1 MRRLFLYC
9 LFLPLA
15 RFGYAQTVPLEYSRL
30 SRTFMRP
37 NKDSAQKERMLNVY
51 ANRKYSY
58 GFSENFYGFARNTTI
73 FHAIDGIFSDRF
85 KPLDLGN
92 WASFEATGGASFQP
106 YQGFRLHAGFDYEW
120 LTASRV
126 HLYVGIQYAQG
137 LKQKTIA
144 SDSKSWVTVGSHS
157 YIVPFIGG
165 MWWPGKRDVEK
176 IDREDSAERAK
187 LENPTFWQLVF
198 FKGQVGYSTLL
209 SRLVVHPS
217 AIFNSTITTNIRR
230 NLSSGLYL
238 SFGIGVNLPSFSN
251 IRLIDFDLLH
261 RLGAAN

>member
-1 MRRLFLYC
+1 M
-9 LFLPLA
+9 A
-15 RFGYAQTVPLEYSRL
+15 RVGYAQTVPQEYRL
-30 SRTFMRP
+30 YPRSFMRP
-37 NKDSAQKERMLNVY
+37 NKDLAQKERMLNIY

-58 GFSENFYGFARNTTI
+58 GFSENFYGFAKNTTI
-73 FHAIDGIFSDRF
+73 FHAIDGIFSDRLRTF
-85 KPLDLGN
+85 DLGN

-106 YQGFRLHAGFDYEW
+106 YQGFRIHAGFDYEW

-126 HLYVGIQYAQG
+126 HFYAGIQYAQG
-137 LKQKTIA
+137 LEQKTIA
-144 SDSKSWVTVGSHS
+144 TDSKSWVTVGSHS
-157 YIVPFIGG
+157 YFIPFIGG

-198 FKGQVGYSTLL
+198 FKGQAGYSALL
-209 SRLVVHPS
+209 SRLNVSPS
-217 AIFNSTITTNIRR
+217 PLFDKPTTNNIRR
-230 NLSSGLYL
+230 NVSSGLYL
-238 SFGIGVNLPSFSN
+238 SFGLGINLPSFSN

>member
-85 KPLDLGN
+85 KPPEAR
-92 WASFEATGGASFQP
+92 ASNLIRGSGCM
-106 YQGFRLHAGFDYEW
+106 R
-120 LTASRV
+120 
-126 HLYVGIQYAQG
+126 
-137 LKQKTIA
+137 
-144 SDSKSWVTVGSHS
+144 DS
-157 YIVPFIGG
+157 
-165 MWWPGKRDVEK
+165 
-176 IDREDSAERAK
+176 
-187 LENPTFWQLVF
+187 
-198 FKGQVGYSTLL
+198 
-209 SRLVVHPS
+209 
-217 AIFNSTITTNIRR
+217 TTN
-230 NLSSGLYL
+230 G
-238 SFGIGVNLPSFSN
+238 
-251 IRLIDFDLLH
+251 
-261 RLGAAN
+261 